1 MWLVLW
7 PSAAAMFSFMQK
19 KEREKRKTEKTAMQ
33 DDNSHLAEL
42 YVGFVENNLI
52 AKRTENYIDEFWGC

>member
-1 MWLVLW
+1 
-7 PSAAAMFSFMQK
+7 MFSFMQK

-42 YVGFVENNLI
+42 YAGFVENNLI